1 MKCLRFIMINIRLND
16 VTGAYM
22 NYEDSFESYMQTEK
36 NAAKSTLSAYIS
48 DIREFTDFLAERGK
62 QPEKANKADA
72 AAFVLKLSEAG
83 KSSATVN
90 RKLASL
96 RGFYNYLQQISVV
109 RENPTAGI
117 KSGKVVRKEPEFL
130 TVEEVETL
138 LDIKDESS
146 AGIRDRAML
155 ELMYAT
161 GIRASEVCAANI
173 TDIDLRIG
181 FISIRSSGKTRMVP
195 IGRPA
200 RAALRTYMMGARKD
214 FLKNKKDD
222 GALFLSYMGERLTR
236 QGVWK
241 ILKFRAQEAGLDD
254 KISPQILRNS
264 FAAHMIQNGAD
275 IKSLQDILGNEDI
288 MAMRLYLTLT
298 KNRIMDVYDKAFPT
312 A

>member
-1 MKCLRFIMINIRLND
+1 
-16 VTGAYM
+16 M
-22 NYEDSFESYMQTEK
+22 NYEDKFENYMYTEK
-36 NAAKSTLSAYIS
+36 GSAKSTLSAYIA
-48 DIREFTDFLAERGK
+48 DIREFTDFLEERGK
-62 QPEKANKADA
+62 QPEKANKADV
-72 AAFVLKLSEAG
+72 AAFVLKLGEAG

-96 RGFYNYLQQISVV
+96 RGFYNYLVQISAVK
-109 RENPTAGI
+109 ENPTQGI
-117 KSGKVVRKEPEFL
+117 KSNKVVRKEPEYL
-130 TVEEVETL
+130 TVEEVESL
-138 LDIKDESS
+138 LSINDDTA
-146 AGIRDRAML
+146 AGLRDRAML

-161 GIRASEVCAANI
+161 GIRASEVCAANVH
-173 TDIDLRIG
+173 DIDLRIG
-181 FISIRSSGKTRMVP
+181 FISVRSGKKTRMVP

-200 RAALRTYMMGARKD
+200 RAALRTYLMNARKEL
-214 FLKNKKDD
+214 LKTGKQDD
-222 GALFLSYMGERLTR
+222 NALFLSYMGERLTR

-241 ILKFRAQEAGLDD
+241 ILKFRAQQAGLDD

-298 KNRIMDVYDKAFPT
+298 KNRIMDVYDKAFPR

>member
-1 MKCLRFIMINIRLND
+1 
-16 VTGAYM
+16 M
-22 NYEDSFESYMQTEK
+22 NYEDKFESYMQTEK
-36 NAAKSTLSAYIS
+36 GAAKSTLSAYIS

-72 AAFVLKLSEAG
+72 AAFVQKLSEAG

-109 RENPTAGI
+109 KENPTAGI

-130 TVEEVETL
+130 SVEEVESL
-138 LDIKDESS
+138 LEINDETA

-181 FISIRSSGKTRMVP
+181 FISVRSSGKARMVP

-200 RAALRTYMMGARKD
+200 RAALRTYMMGARKEL
-214 FLKNKKDD
+214 LKGKKDD

-241 ILKFRAQEAGLDD
+241 ILKFRAQQAGLDD

-264 FAAHMIQNGAD
+264 FAAHMIHNGAD

-298 KNRIMDVYDKAFPT
+298 KNRIMDVYDRAFPR

>member
-1 MKCLRFIMINIRLND
+1 
-16 VTGAYM
+16 M
-22 NYEDSFESYMQTEK
+22 NYEDKFESYMQTEK
-36 NAAKSTLSAYIS
+36 GAAKSTLSAYIS

-72 AAFVLKLSEAG
+72 AAFVQKLSEAG

-109 RENPTAGI
+109 KENPTAGI

-130 TVEEVETL
+130 SVEEVESL
-138 LDIKDESS
+138 LEINDETA

-181 FISIRSSGKTRMVP
+181 FISVRSSGKARMVP

-200 RAALRTYMMGARKD
+200 RAALRTYMMGARKEL
-214 FLKNKKDD
+214 LKGKKDD

-241 ILKFRAQEAGLDD
+241 ILKFRAQQAGLDD

-298 KNRIMDVYDKAFPT
+298 KNRIMDVYDRAFPR